1 MFQKVFRMNFVCYV
15 SIFHPLDNYKD
26 LFLKKKKKFVRIE
39 KIETFLSIKMIL
51 KQNVKC

>member
-15 SIFHPLDNYKD
+15 SIFHPLDNYKE
-26 LFLKKKKKFVRIE
+26 LLKKIVRIE